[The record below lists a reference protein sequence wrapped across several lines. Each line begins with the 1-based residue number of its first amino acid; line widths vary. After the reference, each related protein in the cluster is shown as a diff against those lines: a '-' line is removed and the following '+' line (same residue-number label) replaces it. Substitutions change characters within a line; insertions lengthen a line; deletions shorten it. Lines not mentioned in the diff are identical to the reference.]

1 MAENAF
7 APVTPGEILKD
18 EFLTEYWAIAE
29 PAARTMGIQ
38 KIRLSKWRPR
48 LTPAA
53 RRTELRRSPSLN

>member
-29 PAARTMGIQ
+29 PAARTMGI
-38 KIRLSKWRPR
+38 S
-48 LTPAA
+48 
-53 RRTELRRSPSLN
+53 EDSPVKMAP